1 MNLSLDF
8 KAKMCYTIFMKIQ
21 IYSTTT
27 CPYCKMEKAYL
38 DEKGIKY
45 ENFFVDQD
53 EKKADE
59 MIQKSGQMGV
69 PVTIITNDKNEETLI
84 VGFDKKRIDKEL
96 NII

>member
-1 MNLSLDF
+1 
-8 KAKMCYTIFMKIQ
+8 
-21 IYSTTT
+21 
-27 CPYCKMEKAYL
+27 MEKAYL